1 MTLRQSTFRAA
12 LAGAILALA
21 VQALAASDVQ
31 LARKIEGRLA
41 KAGFDQRGDIKVDVE
56 SGVGRLTGIV
66 LRWADVRDADRL
78 ARKEVKSVVNLLRVV
93 PENPRSDKD
102 VRADV
107 EKAVLRWERYG
118 PFDAVGIEVRD
129 GVVSL
134 GGFVENPWKRG
145 QIEERLTRVDA
156 IKDVINNLRV
166 QGFSAGDVALRG
178 EVFTKIYADPLFQ
191 RYANLVDPP
200 VRVYVDRGR
209 VTLVGLVGSRVEQIS
224 VGHIARATLAF
235 SVTNLV
241 EVESEVRQREERRK
255 TPVESSFFL
264 GGAASHPPD
273 PPFAPRE

>member
-1 MTLRQSTFRAA
+1 MTPRQSTFRAA

-21 VQALAASDVQ
+21 VEALAASDVQ
-31 LARKIEGRLA
+31 LARKIEGRLV

-93 PENPRSDKD
+93 PEHPRSDKD

-156 IKDVINNLRV
+156 IRDVINNLRV

-255 TPVESSFFL
+255 TPVES
-264 GGAASHPPD
+264 
-273 PPFAPRE
+273 

>member
-1 MTLRQSTFRAA
+1 MTPRQSTFRAA

-21 VQALAASDVQ
+21 VEALAASDVQ

-41 KAGFDQRGDIKVDVE
+41 KAGFEQRGDIKVDVE

-78 ARKEVKSVVNLLRVV
+78 ARKEVKSVVNLLKVV

-166 QGFSAGDVALRG
+166 QGFSGGDVALRR
-178 EVFTKIYADPLFQ
+178 EVYTKIYADPMFERFARL
-191 RYANLVDPP
+191 LDPP

-209 VTLVGLVGSRVEQIS
+209 VTLVGLVGSRVEQVA

-241 EVESEVRQREERRK
+241 EVESEVKDREERRK
-255 TPVESSFFL
+255 TPVES
-264 GGAASHPPD
+264 
-273 PPFAPRE
+273 

>member
-1 MTLRQSTFRAA
+1 MKPSA
-12 LAGAILALA
+12 LVLSLALA
-21 VQALAASDVQ
+21 ATPAFAASDAQ
-31 LARKIEGRLA
+31 LARRIEGRLT

-56 SGVGRLTGIV
+56 SGTARLTGIV
-66 LRWADVRDADRL
+66 LKWNDVREADKL

-93 PENPRSDKD
+93 PENPRSDAD

-134 GGFVENPWKRG
+134 GGFVEDPWKRSE
-145 QIEERLTRVDA
+145 IENRLTRIDA
-156 IKDVINNLRV
+156 IRDVINNLRV
-166 QGFSAGDVALRG
+166 QGFSGNDVALRT
-178 EVFTKIYADPLFQ
+178 EVFTKIYADPIFE
-191 RYANLVDPP
+191 RFANRIDPP

-209 VTLVGLVGSRVEQIS
+209 VTLVGMVGSRLEQQT

-241 EVESEVRQREERRK
+241 EVESEVREQKER
-255 TPVESSFFL
+255 
-264 GGAASHPPD
+264 
-273 PPFAPRE
+273 PRG